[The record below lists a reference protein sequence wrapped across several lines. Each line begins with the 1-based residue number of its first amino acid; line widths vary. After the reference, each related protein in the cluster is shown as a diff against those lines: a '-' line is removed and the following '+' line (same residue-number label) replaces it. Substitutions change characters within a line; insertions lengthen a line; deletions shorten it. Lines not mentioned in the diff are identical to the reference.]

1 VRRIFWLALG
11 LGAGATGAV
20 MSGRW
25 MKRQTER
32 MAPANLAR
40 QAGKG
45 AAELGS
51 VLVQAAK
58 EFRAGAAER
67 EAEIR
72 SSLSD

>member
-1 VRRIFWLALG
+1 MRRIFWLALG
-11 LGAGATGAV
+11 LGAGATAAV

-40 QAGKG
+40 QAGHR
-45 AAELGS
+45 AADVSS

-72 SSLSD
+72 SSLPD

>member
-1 VRRIFWLALG
+1 MRRIFWLALG
-11 LGAGATGAV
+11 LGAGATAAV

-32 MAPANLAR
+32 MAPANVAR
-40 QAGKG
+40 RAGRG

-51 VLVQAAK
+51 VLLDAAK

-72 SSLSD
+72 SGLEA

>member
-1 VRRIFWLALG
+1 MRRIFWLAVG
-11 LGAGATGAV
+11 LGAGATAAAMG
-20 MSGRW
+20 GRW

-40 QAGKG
+40 QAGG
-45 AAELGS
+45 AAAGVGS
-51 VLVQAAK
+51 ALLQAAK

-72 SSLSD
+72 SSLED

>member
-1 VRRIFWLALG
+1 MRRIFWLALG
-11 LGAGATGAV
+11 LGAGATAAV

-32 MAPANLAR
+32 MAPVNLAR
-40 QAGKG
+40 KAGSR
-45 AAELGS
+45 AADLGS
-51 VLVQAAK
+51 VLVQASK

-72 SSLSD
+72 SSLPD

>member
-1 VRRIFWLALG
+1 MRRIFWLALG

-40 QAGKG
+40 QAGRG
-45 AAELGS
+45 AVGLGS
-51 VLVQAAK
+51 TLAEATK
-58 EFRAGAAER
+58 EFRAGAKER

-72 SSLSD
+72 SGLGG